1 MEAEEMNS
9 IKGLHAVLLIVLANT
24 CVTPVFSEMNSSS
37 VFFKNHEV
45 RLGAPV
51 LRTLADLSALGF
63 TFQAIP
69 HADSNDSL
77 TQWIVWPP
85 ADMSDTVGHLY
96 ARNDIIVGIEHRL
109 SKYETLKDVY
119 GSLFNALSD
128 LSKESATACSVK
140 TFQPNISNGTVTQI
154 SIGCGGITITVDH
167 ANFKDEQ
174 GKINETYEVTET
186 IGVIK

>member
-1 MEAEEMNS
+1 MKRT
-9 IKGLHAVLLIVLANT
+9 IVRLPPLILLAT
-24 CVTPVFSEMNSSS
+24 MFVTPAFSQLNPSS
-37 VFFKNHEV
+37 VLFKTHEV

-69 HADSNDSL
+69 HTDSDSL
-77 TQWIVWPP
+77 THWIVWPP
-85 ADMSDTVGHLY
+85 ADMSDTVGNLY

-109 SKYETLKDVY
+109 SRHQTLKDVY
-119 GSLFNALSD
+119 DSLFNALSD
-128 LSKESATACSVK
+128 VSKESPTTCSIK
-140 TFQPNISNGTVTQI
+140 TFRPNISNGTVTQI
-154 SIGCGGITITVDH
+154 SIGCRGITITVDH
-167 ANFKDEQ
+167 ADFKDEQ